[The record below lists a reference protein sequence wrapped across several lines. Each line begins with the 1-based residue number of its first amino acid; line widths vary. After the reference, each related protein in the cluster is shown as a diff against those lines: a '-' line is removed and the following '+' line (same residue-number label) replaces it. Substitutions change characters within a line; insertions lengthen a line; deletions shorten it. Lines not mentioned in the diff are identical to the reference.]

1 MVTKMAEVKKDLQE
15 KINKLSMMEQ
25 SLQQMIAQKQ
35 QFQAQLLEVDS
46 ALEELEKSDKAY
58 RIIGN
63 VMVSSDKDVLLKD
76 LEQKKET
83 AELRIKNLEKQE
95 KSIRDK
101 TSELQSEVMKSMSD

>member
-1 MVTKMAEVKKDLQE
+1 MAEVKKDLQE